1 MTVVMEQF
9 QGQQGGVTM
18 DTSQQTF
25 HQMQPIMMQGLP
37 GLQFIQTGQFPAAL
51 QAGQQQVRQTELAC
65 TRGPLGIMPVGTHTQ
80 YTHICARPISFV
92 LAY

>member
-51 QAGQQQVRQTELAC
+51 QAGQQQVRQTELAY
-65 TRGPLGIMPVGTHTQ
+65 TLGPLGIMPVGTHT
-80 YTHICARPISFV
+80 
-92 LAY
+92 